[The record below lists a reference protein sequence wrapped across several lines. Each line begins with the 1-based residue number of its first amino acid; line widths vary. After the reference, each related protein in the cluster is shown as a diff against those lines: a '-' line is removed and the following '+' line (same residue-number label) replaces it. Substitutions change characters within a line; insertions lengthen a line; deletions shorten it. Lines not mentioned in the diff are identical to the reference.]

1 MNGTPEY
8 LNRVALP
15 ALGLFLHFSQRF
27 AGLFRF
33 SILVFVLLVS
43 RLLNRLQNRMEHIPD
58 PGSAVNLGTASN

>member
-27 AGLFRF
+27 ALC
-33 SILVFVLLVS
+33 
-43 RLLNRLQNRMEHIPD
+43 D
-58 PGSAVNLGTASN
+58 